1 MLIRYGELLAAYAA
15 DHEGNYP
22 ADHLRDVAQYTNP
35 KDRRMDR
42 PVLSFVQ
49 RSVRYLAAGK
59 TRKDLPKTAAVAYD
73 NKLLPMTDGTNVLFG
88 DGHVDFVKDG
98 RLKALGIEPGQ
109 KITMAKRNK
118 AYEVTLPESWKPYV
132 SAGKLTVV
140 GAPFYGVRSRMFAVE
155 PHVRIRWSWKNL
167 TSEPVVVRV

>member
-1 MLIRYGELLAAYAA
+1 
-15 DHEGNYP
+15 
-22 ADHLRDVAQYTNP
+22 VF
-35 KDRRMDR
+35 
-42 PVLSFVQ
+42 SFLQ
-49 RSVRYLAAGK
+49 RSVGYLAAGK

-73 NKLLPMTDGTNVLFG
+73 TKLLAMTDGTNVLFA

-140 GAPFYGVRSRMFAVE
+140 GAPFVSVANATLRRLARWCWSEGVVCRLPCGRWKRTELTAVCRHWMPRSRQGREGATTGVRPLEWPS
-155 PHVRIRWSWKNL
+155 
-167 TSEPVVVRV
+167 